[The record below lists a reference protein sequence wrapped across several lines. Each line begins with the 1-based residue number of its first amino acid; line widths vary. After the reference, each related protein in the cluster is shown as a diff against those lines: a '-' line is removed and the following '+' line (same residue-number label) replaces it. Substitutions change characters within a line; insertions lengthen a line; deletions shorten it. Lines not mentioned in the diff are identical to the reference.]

1 MKTKKTPEAA
11 NYIETPRQCNAPVKI
26 DEILEAR
33 MRAFM
38 RARRVKRFTF
48 VK

>member
-1 MKTKKTPEAA
+1 MKTLRTLEQPE
-11 NYIETPRQCNAPVKI
+11 YIETPRRCTSPTKI

-33 MRAFM
+33 LQAFL

-48 VK
+48 VR